1 MALETGNWVGDLD
14 PANPPGGDPKSMGDD
29 HLRLIKKSLRDSFA
43 GFTGAVL
50 VTGVDGG
57 AINAYTLTPAT
68 TLPSYSARM
77 IAVFAPTVTNNGPA
91 TLEISG
97 LGAKALVSVAG
108 QPLLSNDLIVGS
120 VYAAFYDGT
129 QFRLNSVTQNYV
141 NQLSFTAALPAQP
154 GGVSQYELRSI
165 GGVASW
171 ALRSSETRSAR
182 TSNVQLAE
190 TDLHTLVEITAGT
203 FTQTFKPAAQLMNG
217 WSIRLKNSGTGD
229 IELESPAAVSTTSAS
244 VKDIASA
251 TTWNVPSGLGIAP
264 GDLVLLRRTADTFR
278 QRISASVV
286 SYVANTAQTINSITF
301 VGTTATMTTAIA
313 HGRTTGDTI
322 VVSGASPAAYNGT
335 FAVTVLSAT
344 TMSYTMLST
353 PSTNATTV
361 GTYNAGATLTI
372 TANYRINSSG
382 VAPVTIS
389 TITNAGTLATLT
401 TATAHGLVSGNWV
414 TVAGATPAAYN
425 IQAQV
430 TVVNATTF
438 TYVMATNPGGSAT
451 VVGAYTIQYNDWTIT
466 TRPAAAAIDGKVSYL
481 MYPGEERII
490 MTDGIGFYSSVLAV
504 YSRTFTTND
513 SWVKPPGYSA
523 HKGLIWGGGASGAK
537 SATEAGGS
545 GGGACT
551 PFEAPAAAYAE
562 LVTVTIGQGGASVT
576 AANTAGLPGQNST
589 FGALVGY
596 GGGPGGPNGATSYD
610 GTGGGALS
618 AGNTG
623 TVGGSPGGS
632 PSRSNTGAAPY
643 DGDFGGGG
651 PSGGKSTYGGGG
663 GSKLIASTGGNTLWG
678 GAGSGGYASTA
689 IPGGVSVF
697 GGSGGAGS
705 DTGNGGDGVAP
716 GGAGG
721 STRTGTRSGAGARG
735 EVRVSGVA

>member
-1 MALETGNWVGDLD
+1 MGLETGNWVGDLD

-29 HLRLIKKSLRDSFA
+29 HLRLIKKTLRDSFA
-43 GFTGAVL
+43 GFTGAVR

-57 AINAYTLTPAT
+57 VINAYTLTPAT
-68 TLPSYSARM
+68 VLPSYSSRM

-97 LGAKALVSVAG
+97 LGAKSIVSVAG
-108 QPLLSNDLIVGS
+108 QPLLSNDLTVGS

-129 QFRLNSVTQNYV
+129 QFRLASVTQNYV

-154 GGVSQYELRSI
+154 GGTSQYELRSV
-165 GGVASW
+165 GGVAVW

-264 GDLVLLRRTADTFR
+264 GDLVILRRTADTFR

-466 TRPAAAAIDGKVSYL
+466 TRPAAAAIDGKVSYV

-490 MTDGIGFYSSVLAV
+490 ITDGVGLFSSVLTV
-504 YSRTFTTND
+504 YARTFTVND
-513 SWVKPPGYSA
+513 TWVKPPGYTT
-523 HKGLIWGGGASGAK
+523 HDGLLWAGGASGSKTTTTAAGGGGGACA
-537 SATEAGGS
+537 SFSLLNQSLPDFVVISLGQGGASQTTTNAAGNPGGNSTFANITSYAGGAAGFSGTDGFGGS
-545 GGGACT
+545 GGG
-551 PFEAPAAAYAE
+551 
-562 LVTVTIGQGGASVT
+562 Q
-576 AANTAGLPGQNST
+576 
-589 FGALVGY
+589 
-596 GGGPGGPNGATSYD
+596 
-610 GTGGGALS
+610 LS
-618 AGNTG
+618 AGLIGTG
-623 TVGGSPGGS
+623 AGARGGR
-632 PSRSNTGAAPY
+632 PSRVPIGTDGL
-643 DGDFGGGG
+643 DGDFGGGAG
-651 PSGGKSTYGGGG
+651 GGGNSYYGGAGGSSAAGDGGKSVYGGGG
-663 GSKLIASTGGNTLWG
+663 GSGTSGLAGTSVYGGQG
-678 GAGSGGYASTA
+678 GL
-689 IPGGVSVF
+689 
-697 GGSGGAGS
+697 GS
-705 DTGNGGDGVAP
+705 DTGNGGDGTAP
-716 GGAGG
+716 GGGG
-721 STRTGTRSGAGARG
+721 GGTRTGARSGAGARG
-735 EVRVSGVA
+735 ELRIWGNA